1 MENDQIRTPEE
12 LAMVGE
18 LSAELYCDCCFEM
31 GQRFQKFGRKF
42 KAQGQLA
49 LAEKMEAEA
58 VVQLDAWRKAKASM
72 KVA

>member
-1 MENDQIRTPEE
+1 MENDQRRTPEE
-12 LAMVGE
+12 LAQAAE
-18 LSAELYCDCCFEM
+18 LSAELYCECCFKM

-49 LAEKMEAEA
+49 LAEQMEAEA

-72 KVA
+72 KAA